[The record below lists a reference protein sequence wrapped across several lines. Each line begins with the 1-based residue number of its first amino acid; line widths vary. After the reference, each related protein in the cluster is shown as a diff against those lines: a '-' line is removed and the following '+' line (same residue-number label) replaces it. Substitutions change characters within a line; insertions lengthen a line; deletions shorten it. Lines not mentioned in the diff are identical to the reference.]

1 MLPKV
6 AYFSLNISFMIPLVY
21 FNRSFLFEERSGL
34 LFAICFFAITALTF
48 FQYLRTA
55 LADPGFINSMLF
67 NKAYQHNNETE
78 VS

>member
-1 MLPKV
+1 MV
-6 AYFSLNISFMIPLVY
+6 PLIY
-21 FNRSFLFEERSGL
+21 FNREYLIQGEGII
-34 LFAICFFAITALTF
+34 FAVVFFIVTALTY